1 MKLVKKKYQGFIAMI
16 VAMAMIFT
24 YSIAP
29 IRDGVGA
36 ALDVVLGPLAGMMPF
51 YVLIIFL
58 SAVTGIYS
66 SIIQKYTIDYEK
78 MTESQEKMKIFQ
90 REFREAQLSG
100 DEKRIK
106 KLDAKR
112 NKVMSEQLELSQ
124 QQFTPMAYILIITVP
139 IFFWLLFRMGVTPD
153 ALITLPFFGPHT
165 MTDAIL
171 GPVPAWILWYMICSL
186 SISQVVRKAL
196 NIGGI

>member
-1 MKLVKKKYQGFIAMI
+1 MKKKKFGGFIALL
-16 VAMAMIFT
+16 VAMAMILS

-29 IRDGVGA
+29 IRDGVGE

-51 YVLIIFL
+51 YILIIIL
-58 SAVTGIYS
+58 SAATGLYS
-66 SIIQKYTIDYEK
+66 SIIQKYTIDYER
-78 MTESQEKMKIFQ
+78 MTEVQERMKIFQ

-106 KLDAKR
+106 KMDAKR
-112 NKVMSEQLELSQ
+112 DKVMKEQMELSQ

-153 ALITLPFFGPHT
+153 AQITMPFFGTHLLNV
-165 MTDAIL
+165 AVL

-186 SISQVVRKAL
+186 SISQVVRKSL

>member
-1 MKLVKKKYQGFIAMI
+1 MKKKKFGGFIALL
-16 VAMAMIFT
+16 VAMAMILS

-29 IRDGVGA
+29 IRDGVGE

-51 YVLIIFL
+51 YILIIIL
-58 SAVTGIYS
+58 SAATGLYS
-66 SIIQKYTIDYEK
+66 SIIQKYTIDYER
-78 MTESQEKMKIFQ
+78 MTEVQERMKVFQ

-106 KLDAKR
+106 KMDAKR
-112 NKVMSEQLELSQ
+112 DKVMKEQMELSQ

-139 IFFWLLFRMGVTPD
+139 IFFWLLFRLGVAPD
-153 ALITLPFFGPHT
+153 ATVVMPFFGTHT
-165 MTDAIL
+165 LTDAVL
-171 GPVPAWILWYMICSL
+171 GPVPAWMLWYMICSL
-186 SISQVVRKAL
+186 SISQVVRKSL